1 MRLASSL
8 RYKIK
13 RNKCKMRKCKNLFP
27 KLLLSRMSPSLL
39 QTQSSNY
46 LALVWNNGGLF
57 GVFSA
62 NEFIFLGF
70 LLKGRLYIPT
80 PEPHPAVQPERR
92 LAVIWGNFFVMSE
105 EVRDGWKDT
114 TTTWKLDFWR
124 ERALLQTFPVWLKL
138 SQVQFFY
145 SFGWVSSQNTNWN
158 AICSF
163 GDFWC
168 LEPAALLV
176 LLSSAGTHPNAHLQT
191 LGLQGWGG
199 GSWWQRK
206 SDGATVSAVR
216 DKEGKR
222 ETWKTEQQE
231 RMRRGGGGGAEE
243 WDYRGAE
250 GEEWASEWVWWKNQW
265 LCRKETGKE
274 SRGGRMK
281 T

>member
-1 MRLASSL
+1 M
-8 RYKIK
+8 
-13 RNKCKMRKCKNLFP
+13 
-27 KLLLSRMSPSLL
+27 
-39 QTQSSNY
+39 
-46 LALVWNNGGLF
+46 
-57 GVFSA
+57 
-62 NEFIFLGF
+62 GF

-105 EVRDGWKDT
+105 EVRDGSKDT
-114 TTTWKLDFWR
+114 TTTRKLFWR

-191 LGLQGWGG
+191 LGLQGWGTG
-199 GSWWQRK
+199 GWGGEKGVGGRRWQRK
-206 SDGATVSAVR
+206 SDGATVSTVR

-222 ETWKTEQQE
+222 E
-231 RMRRGGGGGAEE
+231 A
-243 WDYRGAE
+243 
-250 GEEWASEWVWWKNQW
+250 
-265 LCRKETGKE
+265 
-274 SRGGRMK
+274 
-281 T
+281 